1 MFITESSTAQFDD
14 FQQYVFELK
23 TIATQNLAPKR
34 IEEYLKIIF
43 QEGGG
48 PPMCQSVMDYIVIVL
63 GKYLQMMSSYYIFK
77 EDSERVTAQFEQFNN
92 HFQKYSEI
100 FEKITGRKY
109 RPGEDISYKKPT
121 AKVSPLKTKRPE
133 EDSSNQLNTNLI
145 TFLRRYNLMA
155 LKEVF
160 QRQSIDLE
168 DVLGMQKDE
177 MEEIGITT
185 FKLRKKL
192 WAAIQD
198 FKGTGRY
205 CNMKKC

>member
-1 MFITESSTAQFDD
+1 
-14 FQQYVFELK
+14 
-23 TIATQNLAPKR
+23 
-34 IEEYLKIIF
+34 
-43 QEGGG
+43 
-48 PPMCQSVMDYIVIVL
+48 MCQSVLDYIVIVL

-77 EDSERVTAQFEQFNN
+77 EDSERVTAQFEQFNS

-109 RPGEDISYKKPT
+109 KPGEEISYKKPT
-121 AKVSPLKTKRPE
+121 AKVSPLMTKKPE
-133 EDSSNQLNTNLI
+133 EDTSNQLNTNLL
-145 TFLRRYNLMA
+145 TFLHRYNLMA

-185 FKLRKKL
+185 FKLRKQL